1 MIDKSYF
8 NNVPSKNI
16 LNDYKTKNL
25 SSDYVDN
32 STSNCIE
39 NMVINSNLDN
49 DNNIK

>member
-16 LNDYKTKNL
+16 LNDYKPKNL
-25 SSDYVDN
+25 SSDYVDS
-32 STSNCIE
+32 STLNYIE
-39 NMVINSNLDN
+39 NMVINANLND